1 LSDPTFIDSEG
12 YLTDPLGKQRLRCPR
27 KAMHLM
33 NIVIPNEIIVNCA
46 LVTKGFFIE
55 SCEDHPLELINDTT
69 DYLALVKDRFGKFG
83 INLLHNQDDFVLALN
98 VSLHPFSRVILSAVY
113 LIKIDYL

>member
-1 LSDPTFIDSEG
+1 LSDPKFIDSEG
-12 YLTDPLGKQRLRCPR
+12 YLIDPLGKQRLRCPR

-46 LVTKGFFIE
+46 LDAKGVFIE
-55 SCEDHPLELINDTT
+55 SYKNRPLEIIDDTT

-83 INLLHNQDDFVLALN
+83 LNLSSNQDDFVLALN
-98 VSLHPFSRVILSAVY
+98 VSLHPFRVILSAVY